1 MRNPGHSRLWYLLGA
16 ILVSVMLSG
25 VRAKAQTDGTSRVA
39 PAVTPISQ
47 SNSDHLTPSISAAS
61 EIEQMKADLV
71 RQQRQIQE
79 LQRTLDE
86 QRKLIEQ
93 LLYSSV
99 SNQTGEEAGTSI
111 VKPLTASNTKPA
123 TGPETTPGVP
133 LRKAQD
139 SAQDKEAP
147 LQFRIGKIYISPVG
161 FIDFTTIVRDR
172 NVGSGLGTNFGGIP
186 FSNTTNGHLSEVRL
200 SAQNSRLGLRMDT
213 RFRGGEVIGYLET
226 DFNGF
231 APGNVAVT
239 TNSNGLRVRLLWLD
253 VRRHKW
259 EFLGGQ
265 SWSLLSP
272 NRSGLSPLPANIFA
286 TLNVDP
292 NLQVG
297 MVWNRDPQFR
307 VVYHANKTVTLGVS
321 LEASEQYGGG
331 SAGAG
336 EITLPAALAGSYG
349 SQLDT
354 GESTFGVPNLH
365 PDIIAKVAFDPK
377 PGGRQLHLEFAG
389 LISSFKF
396 FNPQDQRTHTATGG
410 GASAGINYELVKNF
424 RLIANAF
431 YSDGGGRW
439 IFGLGPDLIIK
450 VNGEPSL
457 VHSASTV
464 SGFEY
469 QATTKDLV
477 DVYYGGAYVQKNTAL
492 DLNGQFV
499 GYGFSGSPSNHNRS
513 IQEMTVGYTR
523 TFWRDPNYGALQFI
537 TQYSYIVRHPWSV
550 PVGDPSGAHLNMLY
564 LNLRYLFPGAPP
576 VFK

>member
-1 MRNPGHSRLWYLLGA
+1 MRSLKSNHCFFLFGA
-16 ILVSVMLSG
+16 ILACLTVTQST
-25 VRAKAQTDGTSRVA
+25 ANAQTETGSKRASPAQPNSHPSTGLPAA
-39 PAVTPISQ
+39 PPDTG
-47 SNSDHLTPSISAAS
+47 
-61 EIEQMKADLV
+61 EMEQMRAELIT
-71 RQQRQIQE
+71 QQRQIE
-79 LQRTLDE
+79 EMRKALDE
-86 QRKLIEQ
+86 QRHLIDQ
-93 LLYSSV
+93 LLHSSI
-99 SNQTGEEAGTSI
+99 SARTANEQSASSFQSSGTANAQVAAQPQPTFVEPIRKSQD
-111 VKPLTASNTKPA
+111 TAP
-123 TGPETTPGVP
+123 
-133 LRKAQD
+133 
-139 SAQDKEAP
+139 DKESP
-147 LQFRIGKIYISPVG
+147 LALKIGKIYISPVG
-161 FIDFTTIVRDR
+161 FFDFTTIVRDR

-186 FSNTTNGHLSEVRL
+186 FSNTTSGHLSEVRL
-200 SAQNSRLGLRMDT
+200 TAQNSRLGLRMDT

-239 TNSNGLRVRLLWLD
+239 TNSNGPRVRLLWLD

-272 NRSGLSPLPANIFA
+272 NRSGISPLPGNIFA

-307 VVYHANKTVTLGVS
+307 VVYHANKTVTLGLS
-321 LEASEQYGGG
+321 FEASEQYGGG

-336 EITLPAALAGSYG
+336 EITLPAALAGSYS
-349 SQLDT
+349 SQLNT
-354 GESTFGVPNLH
+354 GESTFGAPNLH

-377 PGGRQLHLEFAG
+377 VGERQLHFEFAG
-389 LISSFKF
+389 LVSSFRF
-396 FNPQDQRTHTATGG
+396 FNPQDQRTHSATGG
-410 GASAGINYELVKNF
+410 GASAGINYELVRNF
-424 RLIANAF
+424 RLIANGF

-469 QATTKDLV
+469 QVTAKDLL
-477 DVYYGGAYVQKNTAL
+477 DFYYGGAYVQRNTSL
-492 DLNGQFV
+492 DLNGQLV
-499 GYGFSGSPSNHNRS
+499 GYGYSGSPSNHNRS
-513 IQEMTVGYTR
+513 IQELTVGYTR

-537 TQYSYIVRHPWSV
+537 TQYSNVARHPWSV
-550 PVGDPSGAHLNMLY
+550 AVGDPSGSHLNMLY